1 MEIKNKR
8 LTDAE
13 FYEIRETVL
22 NQWPTGKDVN
32 LEEAFAFH
40 KSLPDS
46 KIFSKKLNEAKA
58 NKVTLV
64 QPRAGVAMVDK
75 HIELLTYLQDKGG
88 ADLLP
93 TTIDSYTRQ
102 NRYKEAEIGIEESIK
117 TGKSMLNGFPAVNH
131 GIDAVRRVVSSIDVP
146 LQIRHGTPDA
156 RLLTEIVYAG
166 GYTSYEGGGIS
177 YNIPYA
183 KSVPMERTIADWQ
196 YCDRLTGIY
205 EEAGISINREPYGPL
220 TGTLVPPC
228 ISHAVAIIEALL
240 AAEQGV
246 KHVTVGYGQCGNLV
260 QDVAAIQTLEALTEE
275 YLRKYGY
282 NDVVVTT
289 VLHQWMGGFPQDEA
303 QAFGVISWGS
313 AAAALSHATKVIVK
327 TPHEAMGVPTAEA
340 NAQGLRCT
348 KQVISMLRDQFL
360 DESILKVEKEIICA
374 ETRCLVE
381 KCFELGNGDLAVG
394 TVRAFQAGV
403 LDIPFAPSRYNAGQ
417 MLPVRDNDGA
427 VRILTMGNLPFT
439 KDLMDFHAAKIDE
452 RAKVENRKASFQMAI
467 DDVYAIS
474 KGRLVG
480 RPRG

>member
-64 QPRAGVAMVDK
+64 QPRAGVALVDK

-183 KSVPMERTIADWQ
+183 KSVPM
-196 YCDRLTGIY
+196 
-205 EEAGISINREPYGPL
+205 
-220 TGTLVPPC
+220 
-228 ISHAVAIIEALL
+228 
-240 AAEQGV
+240 
-246 KHVTVGYGQCGNLV
+246 
-260 QDVAAIQTLEALTEE
+260 
-275 YLRKYGY
+275 
-282 NDVVVTT
+282 
-289 VLHQWMGGFPQDEA
+289 
-303 QAFGVISWGS
+303 
-313 AAAALSHATKVIVK
+313 
-327 TPHEAMGVPTAEA
+327 
-340 NAQGLRCT
+340 
-348 KQVISMLRDQFL
+348 
-360 DESILKVEKEIICA
+360 
-374 ETRCLVE
+374 
-381 KCFELGNGDLAVG
+381 
-394 TVRAFQAGV
+394 
-403 LDIPFAPSRYNAGQ
+403 
-417 MLPVRDNDGA
+417 
-427 VRILTMGNLPFT
+427 
-439 KDLMDFHAAKIDE
+439 
-452 RAKVENRKASFQMAI
+452 
-467 DDVYAIS
+467 
-474 KGRLVG
+474 
-480 RPRG
+480 